1 MLHGIIDI
9 GSSTVRM
16 AVYDIRGGDIDMLL
30 KKKHVV
36 GLAAYV
42 KDGVMTQ
49 AGIDKAVEI
58 LEEFTG
64 FLHCFRITRVAAF
77 TTAALRNAKNSREA
91 VAEIE
96 RRTGLTIRVIT
107 GDEEA
112 TFDFIGAT
120 HAFGHKDGLLVD
132 IGGGSTELVAF
143 ADGAITQK
151 VSLPLGATDFHARF
165 SDDVLPTLAEC
176 RRMEEEAAR
185 ILADVDHYVTGDAN
199 RETLSVSLPLDSSP
213 KGGAGKTRDVSFA
226 NLQMD
231 ALAGIGGT
239 FKSGIAL
246 FNAVYDLPEG
256 NLTIDA
262 RELPALI
269 RRFTSDRDLPQD
281 DVIRLMRAVPDRLPT
296 ILPGLTIANVIAK
309 HFGATRIT
317 YSDSGVREG
326 YIYSEIIGT

>member
-16 AVYDIRGGDIDMLL
+16 AVYDIRGGDIEMLL

-58 LEEFTG
+58 LAEFTG
-64 FLHCFRITRVAAF
+64 FLKCFHITRVAAF
-77 TTAALRNAKNSREA
+77 TTAALRNAKNSKEA

-96 RRTGLTIRVIT
+96 RRTGLAIRVIT

-120 HAFGHKDGLLVD
+120 HAFGHQDGLLVD

-143 ADGAITQK
+143 ARGKIMQK

-176 RRMEEEAAR
+176 RRMEEEAGR
-185 ILADVDHYVTGDAN
+185 VLADIDRYVTDA
-199 RETLSVSLPLDSSP
+199 
-213 KGGAGKTRDVSFA
+213 KKTALGSAVSFNTLRA
-226 NLQMD
+226 D

-239 FKSGIAL
+239 FKSGLAL
-246 FNAVYDLPEG
+246 YNAVYDMPME

-262 RELPALI
+262 RALPELI

-281 DVIRLMRAVPDRLPT
+281 DVILLMRAVPDRLPT
-296 ILPGLTIANVIAK
+296 ILPGLTIAHVVCQ

-326 YIYSEIIGT
+326 YIYSEIIGE

>member
-16 AVYDIRGGDIDMLL
+16 AVYDIRGGDIEMLL

-58 LEEFTG
+58 LAEFTG
-64 FLHCFRITRVAAF
+64 FLKCFHISRVAAF
-77 TTAALRNAKNSREA
+77 TTAALRNAKNSKEA

-96 RRTGLTIRVIT
+96 RRTGLKIRVIT

-120 HAFGHKDGLLVD
+120 HAFGHQDGLLVD

-143 ADGAITQK
+143 AGGRILQK

-176 RRMEEEAAR
+176 RRMEEEAGR
-185 ILADVDHYVTGDAN
+185 VLADIDRYVTDA
-199 RETLSVSLPLDSSP
+199 
-213 KGGAGKTRDVSFA
+213 KKTALGSAVSFNTLRA
-226 NLQMD
+226 D

-239 FKSGIAL
+239 FKSGLAL
-246 FNAVYDLPEG
+246 YNAVYDMPME

-262 RELPALI
+262 RALPELI

-281 DVIRLMRAVPDRLPT
+281 DVILLMRAVPDRLPT
-296 ILPGLTIANVIAK
+296 ILPGLTIAHVVCQ

-326 YIYSEIIGT
+326 YIYSEIIGE

>member
-16 AVYDIRGGDIDMLL
+16 AIYDIHGGDIDMLL

-49 AGIDKAVEI
+49 QGIDKAVEI
-58 LEEFTG
+58 LEEFVS
-64 FLHCFRITRVAAF
+64 FLRCFRITRVAAF

-91 VAEIE
+91 VSEIE
-96 RRTGLTIRVIT
+96 RRTGLAIRVIS

-120 HAFGHKDGLLVD
+120 HAFSHEDGVLVD

-143 ADGAITQK
+143 SGGAIQQK

-185 ILADVDHYVTGDAN
+185 ILAGADSYV
-199 RETLSVSLPLDSSP
+199 S
-213 KGGAGKTRDVSFA
+213 DVSMVSF
-226 NLQMD
+226 NDLRTPE
-231 ALAGIGGT
+231 LAGIGGT
-239 FKSGIAL
+239 FKSGLAL
-246 FNAVYDLPEG
+246 YNAVYGKPLENLVIDATKLPE
-256 NLTIDA
+256 
-262 RELPALI
+262 LI
-269 RRFTSDRDLPQD
+269 RRFTSDRDLAQD
-281 DVIRLMRAVPDRLPT
+281 DVVLLMRAVPDRLPT
-296 ILPGLTIANVIAK
+296 ILPGLTIAHVVCQ
-309 HFGATRIT
+309 HFGARTIT

-326 YIYSEIIGT
+326 YIYSEIIGK

>member
-16 AVYDIRGGDIDMLL
+16 AVYDIRGGDIEMLL

-58 LEEFTG
+58 LKEFTG
-64 FLHCFRITRVAAF
+64 FLQCFHISRVAAF
-77 TTAALRNAKNSREA
+77 TTAALRNAKNSKEA

-96 RRTGLTIRVIT
+96 RRTGLKIRVIT

-120 HAFGHKDGLLVD
+120 HAFGHQDGLLVD

-143 ADGAITQK
+143 AGGKILQK

-185 ILADVDHYVTGDAN
+185 ILADVDRYVTDA
-199 RETLSVSLPLDSSP
+199 
-213 KGGAGKTRDVSFA
+213 KKTAPESTVSFNTLHA
-226 NLQMD
+226 D

-239 FKSGIAL
+239 FKSGLAL
-246 FNAVYDLPEG
+246 YNAVYDMPME

-262 RELPALI
+262 RALPELV

-281 DVIRLMRAVPDRLPT
+281 DVILLMRAVPDRLPT
-296 ILPGLTIANVIAK
+296 ILPGLTIAHVVCQ

-326 YIYSEIIGT
+326 YIYSEIIGE